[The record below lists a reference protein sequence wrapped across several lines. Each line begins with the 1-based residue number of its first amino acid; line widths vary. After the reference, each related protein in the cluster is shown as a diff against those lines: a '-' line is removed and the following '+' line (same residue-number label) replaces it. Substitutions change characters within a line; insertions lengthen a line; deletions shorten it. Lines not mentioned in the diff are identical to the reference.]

1 MRIIAVIAVIGIG
14 LYGFK
19 YQQKSAAINMKNFS
33 KAEFGAWFPV
43 MNVDLLNK
51 LDALREAWGDPIIIS
66 PALGSIGRTYPL
78 GHSNYNSR
86 HNVTKY
92 NEVQAIDIMPLIKTI
107 DGVRGLAPFE
117 LKMIYNMA
125 VDVGFTG
132 IGVYPNWL
140 PHAGLHVDV
149 RDDHAAGNPA
159 TWSGIK
165 TAQGQKY
172 FGVNRGFA

>member
-1 MRIIAVIAVIGIG
+1 VRVSHALGVVGVLLYAAKYTQSAVSVD
-14 LYGFK
+14 
-19 YQQKSAAINMKNFS
+19 MKHFS
-33 KAEFGAWFPV
+33 KSEFGLWFPM
-43 MNVDLLNK
+43 MNKKLLAK
-51 LDALREAWGDPIIIS
+51 LDSLRGAWGEPIMIS
-66 PALGSIGRTYPL
+66 PALGAIGRTLPP

-86 HNVTKY
+86 HNITRWG
-92 NEVQAIDIMPLIKTI
+92 EVQAIDIMPLIKTA
-107 DGVRGLAPFE
+107 DGVRGCDPFE
-117 LKMIYNMA
+117 LKMAYNMA
-125 VDVGFTG
+125 VDIGFTG
-132 IGVYPNWL
+132 IGVYPDWL